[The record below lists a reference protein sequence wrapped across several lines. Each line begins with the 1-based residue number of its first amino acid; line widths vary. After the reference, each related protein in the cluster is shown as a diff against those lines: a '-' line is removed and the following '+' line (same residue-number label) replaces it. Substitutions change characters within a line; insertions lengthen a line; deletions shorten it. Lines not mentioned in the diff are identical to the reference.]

1 VTEHEREIAHAR
13 AHRIVAGA
21 LRIGLALSAVLA
33 AVAVVLGGSGLVAV
47 GEPGVN
53 LRGHNPAIVFATVS
67 LIVLAATP
75 ALRVLLLGILWAR
88 QRDWRFVLVA
98 LAVAG
103 VLATSVL
110 LGRAG

>member
-1 VTEHEREIAHAR
+1 MDEKTEAAHGR
-13 AHRIVAGA
+13 AHRTIAATLRLGLVLSGA
-21 LRIGLALSAVLA
+21 LAVLA
-33 AVAVVLGGSGLVAV
+33 IAIGRVGLLQADKPGVAV
-47 GEPGVN
+47 G
-53 LRGHNPAIVFATVS
+53 GHVDLALASATSS

-75 ALRVLLLGILWAR
+75 AVRVVLLAALWAR

-103 VLATSVL
+103 VLATCVV